1 MKKSSRKAAFLW
13 VIAGFASRSFLP
25 GDGPVFS

>member
-13 VIAGFASRSFLP
+13 VIAGFASRNLP
-25 GDGPVFS
+25 LGDGSIFS